1 MVQTTKMSPVVISR
15 GGLCVRFNYR
25 QSRSLVGVQS
35 SGSGKEAFA
44 AFFVAVIYK
53 WVWLRAAAGAAAA
66 ELPSTPTQGAGQEA
80 QTLDRDG
87 QRLGWEI
94 ARSLRLSLWLSV
106 FQRESG

>member
-1 MVQTTKMSPVVISR
+1 M
-15 GGLCVRFNYR
+15 RFNYQ

-44 AFFVAVIYK
+44 AFFVAVICK

-66 ELPSTPTQGAGQEA
+66 ALPSTPIPGVGQES

-106 FQRESG
+106 FQCESG